1 VNPNNLEAL
10 LAQIMPVLSNPNA
23 FYSFLEQAPLSR
35 EEKEVIRQFYRQ
47 LSNPQSHKDSTQSL
61 NQVIQDLIA
70 RTNPAH
76 LKNLAPVLDQLSR
89 LSPEQQKALQMLLGI
104 KS

>member
-1 VNPNNLEAL
+1 MNQNNFEAL
-10 LAQIMPVLSNPNA
+10 LAQILPVLSNPNA
-23 FYSFLEQAPLSR
+23 FNSFLEQAPLR
-35 EEKEVIRQFYRQ
+35 KEEKEVIRQFYRQ
-47 LSNPQSHKDSTQSL
+47 LTNPRSHNDSTQSL
-61 NQVIQDLIA
+61 NHIIQDLIA

-76 LKNLAPVLDQLSR
+76 LKNLAPVLEQLSR